1 METYYYDIRK
11 QVFEYDEVMNN
22 QRKAVYS
29 ERRRV
34 LDGRE
39 LKKQVV
45 GYGERTMNE
54 IVEAYVNPDLPPE
67 EWDVAQLVSKV
78 QEFVYLLEDL
88 KLNSC
93 RACRWTS
100 SRRSCRSNCAMPT
113 TSRRARSSSSVL
125 A

>member
-39 LKKQVV
+39 LKKQASA
-45 GYGERTMNE
+45 TAN
-54 IVEAYVNPDLPPE
+54 AP
-67 EWDVAQLVSKV
+67 
-78 QEFVYLLEDL
+78 
-88 KLNSC
+88 
-93 RACRWTS
+93 
-100 SRRSCRSNCAMPT
+100 
-113 TSRRARSSSSVL
+113 
-125 A
+125 